1 MVVMTLRPILIP
13 RNNPVTD
20 RAGAGFCRNGGD
32 GFFAVL
38 HSSHGHPRPNAA
50 GYADRVLFLGDGHI
64 VDEMAEPAAERVLD
78 RMKSFDAA
86 GHAT

>member
-1 MVVMTLRPILIP
+1 MQTSFLVGLGRRPP
-13 RNNPVTD
+13 
-20 RAGAGFCRNGGD
+20 
-32 GFFAVL
+32 
-38 HSSHGHPRPNAA
+38 SHGHPRPNAA